1 MPNEQSRPSLSSN
14 KSLTLDQHKKIKH
27 ANNSWSSKLTA
38 NFAGTEGSF
47 AKSLVLM
54 SWTHD
59 LDIDNDIDN
68 DIDIDFDNDID
79 IDFDLSNRRST
90 EDFFT
95 KKAIFLAS
103 EATWH
108 ANDCHIKDRSPLVIF
123 TRIKSTTKP
132 IYKKLPNREKK
143 YTKILSLC

>member
-38 NFAGTEGSF
+38 TFAGTGGSF

-59 LDIDNDIDN
+59 LDID
-68 DIDIDFDNDID
+68 
-79 IDFDLSNRRST
+79 FDLSNRRST
-90 EDFFT
+90 KDFFT

-103 EATWH
+103 RATRH

-132 IYKKLPNREKK
+132 IYKKLPNRGKK

>member
-38 NFAGTEGSF
+38 TFAGTGGSF

-59 LDIDNDIDN
+59 LDIDNDIDFN
-68 DIDIDFDNDID
+68 
-79 IDFDLSNRRST
+79 FDLSNRRST
-90 EDFFT
+90 KDFFT
-95 KKAIFLAS
+95 KKAIFLAIFLAS
-103 EATWH
+103 RATRH

>member
-38 NFAGTEGSF
+38 TFAGTGGSF

-59 LDIDNDIDN
+59 LDIDNDID
-68 DIDIDFDNDID
+68 

-90 EDFFT
+90 KDFFT

-103 EATWH
+103 RATRH

-123 TRIKSTTKP
+123 TRIKSTTKL

>member
-1 MPNEQSRPSLSSN
+1 MPNEQSRASLSSN
-14 KSLTLDQHKKIKH
+14 KTLTLDQHKKIKH

-38 NFAGTEGSF
+38 TFAGTGGSF
-47 AKSLVLM
+47 VKSLVLM

-59 LDIDNDIDN
+59 LDIDNDID
-68 DIDIDFDNDID
+68 
-79 IDFDLSNRRST
+79 FDLSNRRST
-90 EDFFT
+90 KDFFT

-103 EATWH
+103 RATWH

-132 IYKKLPNREKK
+132 IYKKLPNREKNTQK
-143 YTKILSLC
+143 SYLCVNIKNIYG